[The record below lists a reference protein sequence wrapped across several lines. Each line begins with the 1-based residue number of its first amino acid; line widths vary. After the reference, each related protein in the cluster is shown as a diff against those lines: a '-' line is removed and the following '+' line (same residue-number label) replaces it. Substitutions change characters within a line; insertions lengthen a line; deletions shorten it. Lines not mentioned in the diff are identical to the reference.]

1 MMSKRAFRMVVGL
14 TVIGLCVSA
23 TYIVAR
29 AQSGPSGTSALEWS
43 CSRDAGAQAGS
54 DGVRPFVNPE
64 PLSKAWQA
72 SISIKGDDASLRLLP
87 GGEATTFKVER
98 LPDGTLLLV
107 QRTQR
112 PSEMPQAVLL
122 NTRTRSFL
130 HVQQLALQGGATTNI
145 GYMSVGTC
153 R

>member
-1 MMSKRAFRMVVGL
+1 MSKRAFRIVVVL
-14 TVIGLCVSA
+14 TLVGFCVSA
-23 TYIVAR
+23 SYIAR
-29 AQSGPSGTSALEWS
+29 AQTGPNGTSSLEWS
-43 CSRDAGAQAGS
+43 CSRDAGAQAGN
-54 DGVRPFVNPE
+54 DGLRTFVNPE
-64 PLSKAWQA
+64 PLPKAWQA

-87 GGEATTFKVER
+87 GDEFTAFKVER

-112 PSEMPQAVLL
+112 PLEMPQAVLL

-130 HVQQLALQGGATTNI
+130 HVQQLAYQGGTTTNI
-145 GYMSVGTC
+145 GYMSVGAC